1 MVTHAYPYIAD
12 GGGLAGFVTE
22 PSLSQLAKA
31 LTLLAIQVLTLYYA
45 TWMPYPFGECLG
57 IGLRIIRV
65 FGFRLAGM
73 APAIGYLQ
81 ELAGVWV
88 G

>member
-1 MVTHAYPYIAD
+1 M
-12 GGGLAGFVTE
+12 GGLTGFVTA

-31 LTLLAIQVLTLYYA
+31 LILLAIQVLTLYYA
-45 TWMPYPFGECLG
+45 TQLPYPFGEWLG
-57 IGLRIIRV
+57 IGFRIIRV